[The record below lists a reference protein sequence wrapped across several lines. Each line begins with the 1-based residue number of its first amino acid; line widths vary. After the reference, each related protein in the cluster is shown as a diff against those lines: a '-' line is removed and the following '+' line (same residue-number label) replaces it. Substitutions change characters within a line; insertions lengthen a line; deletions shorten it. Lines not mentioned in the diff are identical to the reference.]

1 MPGHNGRSVLL
12 MALLLTTAAAGFFI
26 PTSGNPWAFSFLKAG
41 LFVCVAAIGL
51 YALFKSRFPWESR
64 PVEAPAR
71 SEETRTGAGPSESG
85 SGRSWEGFGR
95 AFGSFYR
102 KYLKMV
108 RISMAASSI
117 ALFFRKDGILKLEY
131 GEDAGGTIE
140 PHLVSSDAGLL
151 AQVMANKTPYLQN
164 HLSSGFSMSGR
175 PGTEVRSFLGA
186 PLCARD
192 DVVGV
197 LAIGSEAP
205 DDFGEADLAMAAQV
219 ADLITE
225 VMFAYRQGLEE
236 EIEGKVFKVHL
247 DFIRRLK
254 SSEGED
260 ELVTHFTQC
269 LMRLFRFD
277 RFTLNLRVEKS
288 EEGVIQFVQG
298 QMDGLA
304 PGIRFPLDE
313 GLSGWVLKRN
323 TPLIISDIGEG
334 DYLRPRYFKGENNKH
349 GLRSFIGIPL
359 GDAGGAWGCFSL
371 ESRRPGQYGE
381 KARDVLINF
390 ATQFELAF
398 QRMRC
403 GRQIQSIRQT
413 DNPSGSVRFELE

>member
-1 MPGHNGRSVLL
+1 
-12 MALLLTTAAAGFFI
+12 
-26 PTSGNPWAFSFLKAG
+26 
-41 LFVCVAAIGL
+41 
-51 YALFKSRFPWESR
+51 
-64 PVEAPAR
+64 
-71 SEETRTGAGPSESG
+71 
-85 SGRSWEGFGR
+85 
-95 AFGSFYR
+95 
-102 KYLKMV
+102 
-108 RISMAASSI
+108 
-117 ALFFRKDGILKLEY
+117 
-131 GEDAGGTIE
+131 
-140 PHLVSSDAGLL
+140 
-151 AQVMANKTPYLQN
+151 
-164 HLSSGFSMSGR
+164 MSGR

-225 VMFAYRQGLEE
+225 VMYAYRQGLEE

-254 SSEGED
+254 TSEGEE

-277 RFTLNLRVEKS
+277 RFTLNLRAERG

-298 QMDGLA
+298 QMDGLT

-323 TPLIISDIGEG
+323 TPLIIADIGEG

-359 GDAGGAWGCFSL
+359 GDAGNAWGCFSL
-371 ESRRPGQYGE
+371 ESRRPGQYGD

-398 QRMRC
+398 QRFRC
-403 GRQIQSIRQT
+403 GRQLQSIKHT